1 MKKFRD
7 FQYKGTPYSFKSD
20 IFCEEQ
26 EEIDIDNSTYPDDP
40 SEEGGESIE
49 GEEGSGGLQENF
61 EKLVN
66 DLTEV
71 LSKKDMKIVFDKI
84 GDFLKS
90 LKIEGISDDEE
101 EEEEPS
107 PNEEDKKNESVA
119 GSDLSP
125 ENDNDLKDTNR
136 PLNF

>member
-1 MKKFRD
+1 MKKFD
-7 FQYKGTPYSFKSD
+7 FQYKGEPYSFKQTR
-20 IFCEEQ
+20 FLEEQ
-26 EEIDIDNSTYPDDP
+26 ESIEDNNSTYDKEGMDADTELD
-40 SEEGGESIE
+40 EESA
-49 GEEGSGGLQENF
+49 GGLQENF

-84 GDFLKS
+84 GDFLKN
-90 LKIEGISDDEE
+90 LKIEGMSEEEE
-101 EEEEPS
+101 EEEEPT

-125 ENDNDLKDTNR
+125 ETDNDIHGGTK
-136 PLNF
+136 PVNF